1 MSKQGTT
8 TQNSMDINATPQ
20 TLYKAFTNAAAL
32 EAWLAPGEMTGKLHN
47 FDLRIGGGYSMSL
60 YYPQSEKEAKGKTA
74 EKEDR
79 YASRFLELTPFK
91 KIVQAITFNSS
102 NPAFAGEMIM
112 EVSFEQKRT
121 KTKVN
126 IIFRNI
132 PPGIRPEDN
141 EAGTQLSLEKLKRY
155 VKENI
160 DT

>member
-1 MSKQGTT
+1 MWLKYEETEVFRGTPGGQVFPLESKARFGV
-8 TQNSMDINATPQ
+8 A
-20 TLYKAFTNAAAL
+20 
-32 EAWLAPGEMTGKLHN
+32 
-47 FDLRIGGGYSMSL
+47 
-60 YYPQSEKEAKGKTA
+60 SEGKTS

-79 YASRFLELTPFK
+79 YTSHFLELTLFR
-91 KIVQAITFNSS
+91 KIIQAITFDSS
-102 NPAFAGEMIM
+102 DPAFAGEMIM
-112 EVSFEQKRT
+112 EVSFEQKGT